1 MYFAKKAYQPA
12 PLPKFGAVKNEL
24 PAPIF
29 DENPLWLKMYWKS
42 WELAFRN
49 FHEPAAGSGYVSQF
63 IDAAFNQ
70 NIFQW
75 DTCFMTMFCNY
86 AYPLVPGIGSLDNF
100 YCKQYADGEIPREID
115 RTTGVCFVAWLNPQK
130 KRSSA
135 SAAGAGNGQGRA
147 RGLSRPQPAQNAPAR
162 HARRA
167 GPSDLL
173 LGRDGTL
180 PRHRRPGTDRLV
192 YEPLKRYRDALDT
205 YIRQGNGLY
214 ITDWASMDNSQRNPY
229 LARGGCGIDISSEM
243 VMFDRDLAAMAE
255 MLGKTDESRAFRK
268 AAEATAALINKL
280 MWDPERK
287 FYFDL
292 TLEGRRAPVKTV
304 AGFWPLLA
312 GVPSDQQAKCLVA
325 QLQNPQDFA
334 RLHRVPTVAA
344 DEPGF
349 SPNGNYW
356 RGSVWA
362 PTDTM
367 VIRGLERYGY
377 HDLAREIA
385 MNHLANIGKV
395 FERTGTVWENYA
407 PDKIEPGQPAAR
419 DFVGWSGIGPILY
432 LLEFGIGLKPDAPA
446 NRLTWN
452 LTSAKP
458 CGCERFRFAGHTVTL
473 KAAPSAGPSPIWRI
487 TAESDGPFDLIVTR
501 GDRGALFEVEKGANT
516 SRSNSNRFS
525 RRARSPCSRWGG
537 CAAATP
543 SFLGSLGGR
552 GEQSRRLNN
561 PRETAK
567 MPYCVPVGVA

>member
-1 MYFAKKAYQPA
+1 MRIPATACLFALIASTAIAQAEPQGMYFAKKAYQPA
-12 PLPKFGAVKNEL
+12 SLPKFGAVKNKL

-130 KRSSA
+130 RSLFSVGGWGGEWGRG
-135 SAAGAGNGQGRA
+135 AAVVYRHRNPPKTPPHVTLDALDHPIFSWAEMEHCRVTGDRA
-147 RGLSRPQPAQNAPAR
+147 RIA
-162 HARRA
+162 
-167 GPSDLL
+167 
-173 LGRDGTL
+173 
-180 PRHRRPGTDRLV
+180 LV

-312 GVPSDQQAKCLVA
+312 GVPSDQQAKYLVA
-325 QLQNPQDFA
+325 QLQNAKTFA

-377 HDLAREIA
+377 HDLARA
-385 MNHLANIGKV
+385 VALNHLANIGKV

-516 SRSNSNRFS
+516 F
-525 RRARSPCSRWGG
+525 
-537 CAAATP
+537 T
-543 SFLGSLGGR
+543 L
-552 GEQSRRLNN
+552 E
-561 PRETAK
+561 
-567 MPYCVPVGVA
+567 